1 MGLSFITC
9 RTMRNNKLDQLVVQ
23 LENYLE
29 CWKQFNYFINIAR
42 GKKFTEED
50 ENQFLEV
57 KSIIVQELEII
68 TAAVEC
74 SSPSRE
80 EVHALISSAP
90 SLRYLSESNDGNMR
104 GLENH
109 WHKIFVGFQAILGQ
123 LKVQQRQLEGKSVLD
138 IFNRK
143 K

>member
-1 MGLSFITC
+1 MH
-9 RTMRNNKLDQLVVQ
+9 NKKLDRLIVQ

-29 CWKQFNYFINIAR
+29 CWKQFNYFVTLGR
-42 GKKFTEED
+42 SKKFTAED

-57 KSIIVQELEII
+57 KSIIVQELELIM
-68 TAAVEC
+68 ASVEC
-74 SSPSRE
+74 SPSAPTRE

-90 SLRYLSESNDGNMR
+90 SIRYLSDSTEGNLR

-109 WHKIFVGFQAILGQ
+109 WHKIYVGFQAILGQ
-123 LKVQQRQLEGKSVLD
+123 LKVQQRHLEGQSLLTS
-138 IFNRK
+138 FFRK